1 MDVELGGLL
10 GAIVGGVLVSAPLP
24 LLLWALS
31 WAFGKPKVK
40 GDDSAPKPRVKAV
53 KVDIDS
59 RLKAL
64 DEQARQIEGERDAE
78 YGRRSR

>member
-1 MDVELGGLL
+1 MMGVELGGLL

-40 GDDSAPKPRVKAV
+40 GDDSAPMVSERV
-53 KVDIDS
+53 INR

-78 YGRRSR
+78 YGRRAR